1 MNATITT
8 WVENPALE
16 EAFAAYLQAQE
27 NGDPQ
32 EAERILQEH
41 PGLAD
46 EIAAFFAFRARVPKP
61 WRGNGDALE
70 GRRVGD
76 LELLQELGRGG
87 MGVVYKARD
96 VRLNRVVAVKVMRQE
111 RFADAE
117 DAERFRR
124 DAELLASLHHPNIV
138 QIYQA
143 GEAES
148 GPYFAMELVEGGSL
162 AHKRAEGWLPTP
174 LQAAEL
180 VRALAEAIQ
189 HAHNAGVVHR
199 DLKPANV
206 LLASNP
212 SDPTTHHS
220 PLTTHQPKITDFGL
234 AKKLDASTSLTGT
247 GVIVGTASYM
257 APEQAAGDSKHVGPA
272 ADIYALGAILY
283 ELLTGRPPFVG
294 ATLVETLEQVRAGEP
309 WLVRQLCPTA
319 PRELET
325 ICLKCLSKNP
335 KDRYASARELADE
348 LHGFVNGRPIKT
360 HPIGLLQRLARTVNQ
375 TGLIADY
382 HNYSVSYFVSGF
394 VYLTLYSAVF
404 FLARWDGP
412 EWLIWLAMF
421 APATVLFRIFR
432 QHRYPWNGVVTW
444 IPDRLLWSIW
454 IGHFL
459 TDLTLFAAI
468 RFSGRTL
475 AETVEISF
483 IIKAALTGMAFFIM
497 GSDYWGRYYL
507 YGLGWMAAAALMVF
521 VPAWG
526 PLIFAFGAAVC
537 AWYVA
542 WSMRQ
547 LQRARQQPPA
557 IESDTV
563 SHLRAKN

>member
-16 EAFAAYLQAQE
+16 EAFAEYLQAQE
-27 NGDPQ
+27 NGATQ
-32 EAERILQEH
+32 EAERILREH

-46 EIAAFFAFRARVPKP
+46 EIAAFFAFRARVPRP

-76 LELLQELGRGG
+76 LELLQELGRGA

-96 VRLNRVVAVKVMRQE
+96 IRLNRVVAVKVMRQE
-111 RFADAE
+111 RFADAD
-117 DAERFRR
+117 DAERFHR

-143 GEAES
+143 GEAET

-174 LQAAEL
+174 AQAADL

-206 LLASNP
+206 LLQVEKNV
-212 SDPTTHHS
+212 
-220 PLTTHQPKITDFGL
+220 PLPQSAIPKITDFGL
-234 AKKLDASTSLTGT
+234 AKKLDASSSLTGT

-294 ATLVETLEQVRAGEP
+294 ASLVETLEQVRTGEP

-325 ICLKCLSKNP
+325 ICLKCLNKNP
-335 KDRYASARELADE
+335 RDRYASAGELADE
-348 LHGFVNGRPIKT
+348 LRDFVNGRAIKT
-360 HPIGLLQRLARTVNQ
+360 RPVGLLQRLARTVNQ

-382 HNYSVSYFVSGF
+382 HNYSVSYLVSGF
-394 VYLTLYSAVF
+394 VFLALYPAVF
-404 FLARWDGP
+404 LLVRWDGP
-412 EWLIWLAMF
+412 EWLIWLAIFGPSTM
-421 APATVLFRIFR
+421 LFRIFR
-432 QHRYPWNGVVTW
+432 QHRYPWNGMITW

-459 TDLTLFAAI
+459 TDLTMCVAI
-468 RFSGRTL
+468 RLSGRTL
-475 AETVEISF
+475 AETVEINF

-507 YGLGWMAAAALMVF
+507 YGLAWWAAAALIVF

-526 PLIFAFGAAVC
+526 ALVFAGGAALS
-537 AWYVA
+537 AWHVA
-542 WSMRQ
+542 WSMHRLQLARRQ
-547 LQRARQQPPA
+547 PTSL
-557 IESDTV
+557 ELDTV
-563 SHLRAKN
+563 SHRREKN